1 MPTQLLLNFSLAL
14 SPHSALRHHAY
25 GAVPMPPQKAVAAMS
40 PYREEGRGPVLVA
53 GGMPLLRWQRSSW
66 LSERTSWDILLIP
79 QKPASLSLWGTLRMR
94 LPW

>member
-25 GAVPMPPQKAVAAMS
+25 RVVPVPPQGAVAAMS
-40 PYREEGRGPVLVA
+40 PYMEEGWGPVLVA

-66 LSERTSWDILLIP
+66 LSERTSWDTLLVP
-79 QKPASLSLWGTLRMR
+79 EKPASLSL
-94 LPW
+94 